1 MTPRHITQAVLLTAL
16 LLLGG
21 YDLFAYFLWGRENTI
36 SVVLYETA
44 QQFPILAFG
53 LGLLSGHLFWP
64 IKD

>member
-16 LLLGG
+16 LLLGA
-21 YDLFAYFLWGRENTI
+21 YDLFAFLRWGRENTI

-44 QQFPILAFG
+44 QQFPVIAFG
-53 LGLLSGHLFWP
+53 LGVLAGHVFWP